1 MPTANSFKYSKTGK
15 RKGFIQ
21 EALKRQN
28 DKIDK
33 EMFSKATRKMNKDID
48 KIFKQLEAHGG
59 GSGFGGGGVWV
70 F

>member
-1 MPTANSFKYSKTGK
+1 MRLQTALAGVGSSVK
-15 RKGFIQ
+15 R
-21 EALKRQN
+21 
-28 DKIDK
+28 
-33 EMFSKATRKMNKDID
+33 SKATRKMNKDID